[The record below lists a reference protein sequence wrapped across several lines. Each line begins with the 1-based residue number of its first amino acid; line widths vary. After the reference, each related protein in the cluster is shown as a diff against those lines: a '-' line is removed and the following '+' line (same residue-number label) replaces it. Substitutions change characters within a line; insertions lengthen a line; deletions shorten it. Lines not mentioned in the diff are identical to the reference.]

1 MHYIAYYRV
10 STRQQGASGLG
21 LESQRQAVHRFLSSQ
36 DTLLREYTEVESGK
50 RNDRPQLAQ
59 AIEQVQ
65 QSNQLEQPTKL
76 IIAKLDR
83 LSRNASFIFA
93 LRDSKVP
100 FLAADMPDANNLTVG
115 IMAVLADHERQLIS
129 ERTRAALQVLIGQGK
144 QLGTPENLTDED
156 RARGRQVCQQ
166 RARNHPRNR
175 QAAALALLYHQQGEN
190 YSRIARYLNAHGF
203 TTRYQ
208 KAFTHVQ
215 VKRLIDRYGDAR
227 PEQLLTSST
236 KQPQ

>member
-10 STRQQGASGLG
+10 STRQQGTSGLDLG
-21 LESQRQAVHRFLSSQ
+21 AQRHAVHRFLSPQ

-50 RNDRPQLAQ
+50 RNDRPQLRA
-59 AIEQVQ
+59 AIELVQ
-65 QSNQLEQPTKL
+65 QTTQQEQPAKL

-129 ERTRAALQVLIGQGK
+129 ERTRSALQVLTDQGK

-156 RARGRQVCQQ
+156 RARGRLVCQQ
-166 RARNHPRNR
+166 KARNHPRNR
-175 QAAALALLYHQQGEN
+175 QAAAMAILYYQQGEN

-215 VKRLIDRYGDAR
+215 VKRLIERYGNAQ
-227 PEQLLTSST
+227 PEQLLTP
-236 KQPQ
+236 KPHRP

>member
-21 LESQRQAVHRFLSSQ
+21 LEAQQQAVHRFLASQ
-36 DTLLREYTEVESGK
+36 DTLLQEYTEVESGK
-50 RNDRPQLAQ
+50 RNDRPQLQA
-59 AIEQVQ
+59 AIEHVRETTQ
-65 QSNQLEQPTKL
+65 QQLPVKL

-115 IMAVLADHERQLIS
+115 IMAVLADHERQMIS
-129 ERTRAALQVLIGQGK
+129 ERTQAALQALIKRGK

-156 RARGRQVCQQ
+156 RALGRSVVQFK
-166 RARNHPRNR
+166 ARQHPRNR
-175 QAAALALLYHQQGEN
+175 QAGAMALLLHQQGEN
-190 YSRIARYLNAHGF
+190 YSHIARQLNGYGF
-203 TTRYQ
+203 TTRKN

-215 VKRLIDRYGDAR
+215 VKRLIERYQDNV
-227 PEQLLTSST
+227 PEHLLNVQTF
-236 KQPQ
+236 